1 MEGQAE
7 GGLPQPERL
16 RRVHGLLLLSH
27 RRRHARHDAARPAH
41 LQGLHACARACATH
55 VSLLSLT
62 NSLPYSPT
70 HYLTHQ
76 LTTLLTNSLPY
87 SPTHYLTHQLT
98 TLLTNSLP
106 YSLALLTHSR
116 SGAGASRR
124 LSLRRCSSPPAPP
137 SSASPSSARRSSL
150 GSRTV
155 GPCTFSGL
163 ATPSYLLGCAGLHT
177 HALRC
182 LAPPAS
188 HRSRPLLRRWAPR
201 PSCSPSSSARR
212 RASNPTPTPT
222 PTPTLTLT

>member
-1 MEGQAE
+1 MGSFSSATGAVTLGMMLLGQRIFKVCMHAH
-7 GGLPQPERL
+7 
-16 RRVHGLLLLSH
+16 VHVPRMCHSFHLL
-27 RRRHARHDAARPAH
+27 
-41 LQGLHACARACATH
+41 
-55 VSLLSLT
+55 
-62 NSLPYSPT
+62 
-70 HYLTHQ
+70 
-76 LTTLLTNSLPY
+76 
-87 SPTHYLTHQLT
+87 THYLTHQLT